1 MNDLETTASAHLPGL
16 DVEIVHRRLPD
27 ENAEQISIHLKAMPS
42 FEAFGDY
49 LRTANP
55 FVLWATA
62 MQAAWAPWLAMAQSA
77 GLPEWPMPRLLESQH
92 RRTPSP
98 PTQP

>member
-1 MNDLETTASAHLPGL
+1 MNDPETTASAHLPGL

-27 ENAEQISIHLKAMPS
+27 ENAEQISIHFKAVPS
-42 FEAFGDY
+42 FDAFGDY

-55 FVLWATA
+55 LLLWATA
-62 MQAAWAPWLAMAQSA
+62 MQAAWAPWLAMARSA
-77 GLPEWPMPRLLESQH
+77 GLPQWPMLATLNAED

-98 PTQP
+98 PTQA